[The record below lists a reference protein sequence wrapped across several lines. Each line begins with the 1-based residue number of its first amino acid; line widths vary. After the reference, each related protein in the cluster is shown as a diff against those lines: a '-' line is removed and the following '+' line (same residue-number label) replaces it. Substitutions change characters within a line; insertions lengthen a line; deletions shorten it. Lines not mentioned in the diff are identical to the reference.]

1 MIVQYKNTNNQLEKM
16 KMELRW
22 KNCMYTLG
30 TQDLKNTG
38 VSYNFLSFYSVIL
51 KLGTKK
57 ELVIL

>member
-1 MIVQYKNTNNQLEKM
+1 MLSVTEIML
-16 KMELRW
+16 LIF
-22 KNCMYTLG
+22 YTDLILYMLG

-38 VSYNFLSFYSVIL
+38 ISYNFLSFYSVIL